1 MTGDVKAQRDDERFD
16 VVDAEDRVLRQATRG
31 EVHREKLWH
40 RAIHVLVFDREDRVF
55 LQKRSRLKDSAPG
68 CWDSSCSGHLDAGES
83 YDAAAVR
90 ELAEE
95 IGVTI
100 DHVPERWLRLTA
112 CDETG
117 WEFVWVYRMRHE
129 GPFQLHPA
137 EIEAGAWF
145 SVPQVTRA
153 IAERPS
159 DFAPAFRHLWARAF
173 PATP

>member
-1 MTGDVKAQRDDERFD
+1 MTGDVKAQREDESFD

-31 EVHREKLWH
+31 EVHRQKLWH
-40 RAIHVLVFDREDRVF
+40 RAIHVLVFHRDGRVF
-55 LQKRSRLKDSAPG
+55 LQKRSLLKDSAPG

-95 IGVTI
+95 IGLRVE
-100 DHVPERWLRLTA
+100 HPPERWLRLLA

-117 WEFVWVYRMRHE
+117 WEFVWVYRHQHD

-137 EIEAGAWF
+137 EIERGDWF
-145 SVPQVTRA
+145 QPADVTQA
-153 IAERPS
+153 IVERPAE
-159 DFAPAFRHLWARAF
+159 FAPAFRHLWASLFSR
-173 PATP
+173 T